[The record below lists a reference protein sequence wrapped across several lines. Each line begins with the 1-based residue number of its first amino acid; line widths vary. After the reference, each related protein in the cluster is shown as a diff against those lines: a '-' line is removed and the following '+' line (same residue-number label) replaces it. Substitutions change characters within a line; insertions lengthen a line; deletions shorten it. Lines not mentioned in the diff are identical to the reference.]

1 MTKHEKSMKR
11 LWKQSATLL
20 LFACL
25 ILFPLVLEAATC
37 VDISRTL
44 SLNTKGADVS
54 LLQEFLRTNAG
65 YGGAMT
71 GNMGP
76 LTVAALTRWQIY
88 KSIIPNASTPGAG
101 TTGPRTRAAL
111 ACTKAVAL
119 PSSPLPIAGSIVR
132 TLSKGMSGADVT
144 TLQTFLIAQGFLSA
158 TATGYFGPLTEAAVR
173 RYQAAQNIVSSGT
186 PATTGYGAVGP
197 RTRAAIRN
205 TAPSSTAAGIPPS
218 SGSQTRTTSG
228 SSGGGGGNFS
238 SSPAPNPSPVA
249 TSNSAAPPTSTP
261 VPMPTPTLAPAL
273 RSCTQGSVTLQS
285 GQSALFYPADSV
297 LFPATCSSQSTSRTC
312 TDGVLSGST
321 SFSFPTCE
329 QRHPEPIPQAS
340 CTLDGETL
348 ASGSSQTFYSART
361 VTYGAAC
368 SSVAQARTCT
378 NGTLSGTY
386 QYSAC
391 VVSPAA
397 SCTWSGQSV
406 AHGASVTAYQAASVP
421 FGSSCVSQTRTC
433 TNGTLSG
440 SYTASSCVVG
450 VASSCTWNNASV
462 QNGQSV
468 TAYQSATV
476 PYGQQCTSQ
485 SRVCSSGALSGTY
498 QYSACVVSPAASC
511 TWSGQSVAHGASVT
525 AYQTASVPNGQ
536 QCVSEQRTCTN
547 TQFSGTYQYASCTPE
562 VAQLIANGV
571 ACTSNSQCSSGY
583 CYPGPSSTNYCIAAN
598 KNCAKPSTDGIL
610 YGEEYLYGGNRYQCA
625 AGVGLQ
631 SLLTAS
637 ASYAQAKGIFQT
649 LFPQYMNS
657 ASQQLRNNG
666 SFILYNMQYQL
677 MNFAIRVRRENDI
690 QALSQLAQLAS
701 TYPLEWLRNAQGTGL
716 PTPNTWQDINGPVTW
731 SDASPTGGNIDNL
744 NNVVQWMYFVG
755 HLMNSISQVPRASR
769 TVEMNR
775 FLDVYSRIFSFNV
788 PEMVFSADNAMGW
801 DFRGW
806 TQCSGSRLSH
816 EDITTRRHSYSLTNL
831 PDAPCNAVLDWDLQL
846 YGAVLEYRKAVANDP
861 TYVNY
866 FNDSAKDSRLIAY
879 LGKAYDAVENHIH
892 WSSLRDF
899 NGNSVDGY
907 IFNKGLW
914 STHPDYA
921 FAGNSQTTPPVRGQE
936 AQVSG
941 VGEDMGHH
949 VRLTWV
955 LLSMYENKSIVGK
968 SFPRTADMRYYAN
981 QITYGVF
988 NHDFA
993 SPKFAT
999 FNDGSNGWFRHYL
1012 NDGAST
1018 LGGPWTGTIGIVSS
1032 GYGFYSEFGSDV
1044 DRVISAIAPAYMVP
1058 GIGGD
1063 AARSALSSGYV
1074 QGCTY
1079 NASSNTWSTCS
1090 PYPSYVGFGPSNAES
1105 LSFFSQYSL

>member
-1 MTKHEKSMKR
+1 MKR

-406 AHGASVTAYQAASVP
+406 AHGASVTAYQ
-421 FGSSCVSQTRTC
+421 
-433 TNGTLSG
+433 
-440 SYTASSCVVG
+440 
-450 VASSCTWNNASV
+450 
-462 QNGQSV
+462 
-468 TAYQSATV
+468 
-476 PYGQQCTSQ
+476 
-485 SRVCSSGALSGTY
+485 
-498 QYSACVVSPAASC
+498 
-511 TWSGQSVAHGASVT
+511 
-525 AYQTASVPNGQ
+525 TASVPNGQ

-598 KNCAKPSTDGIL
+598 KNCAKPATDGIL